1 MFCLTGTNIINSLR
15 QRIPKRSSTS
25 FHVHFEVVAMFNSIP
40 LVPSFSV
47 CAKNAGS
54 TGFPRTSWA
63 WVVACLPSGFSGRSM
78 KRQSHLIAVVS
89 QFKKKKKTV
98 RKLAKF
104 VRGEDLRT
112 KPSYEGARSLLAT
125 LTCLCSITSNLTAQ
139 KSHWNELRNDWTIH
153 LSYIVV
159 YFLNTHSN

>member
-15 QRIPKRSSTS
+15 QRIPTTEFNLLPRTLRGRRQL
-25 FHVHFEVVAMFNSIP
+25 FNSIP

-54 TGFPRTSWA
+54 TEFPRTSWA

-89 QFKKKKKTV
+89 QFKKKNCTKISKICTRRRFKNKTFLRRRAV
-98 RKLAKF
+98 AANH
-104 VRGEDLRT
+104 VDL
-112 KPSYEGARSLLAT
+112 SLLHY
-125 LTCLCSITSNLTAQ
+125 I
-139 KSHWNELRNDWTIH
+139 KSHSTEKPLKWIAQW
-153 LSYIVV
+153 
-159 YFLNTHSN
+159 LNHSFIIYRRLFS

>member
-25 FHVHFEVVAMFNSIP
+25 FHVHFGVVAMFNSIP

-89 QFKKKKKTV
+89 QLKKKKNCTKISKICTRRRFKNKTFLRRRAV
-98 RKLAKF
+98 AANH
-104 VRGEDLRT
+104 VDL
-112 KPSYEGARSLLAT
+112 SLLHY
-125 LTCLCSITSNLTAQ
+125 I
-139 KSHWNELRNDWTIH
+139 KSHSTEKPLKWIAQW
-153 LSYIVV
+153 
-159 YFLNTHSN
+159 LNHSFIIYRRLFP

>member
-1 MFCLTGTNIINSLR
+1 MTYVLLNRHKHYQFPETTNPNNGV
-15 QRIPKRSSTS
+15 QHPSTS
-25 FHVHFEVVAMFNSIP
+25 FHVHFKVVAMFNSIP

-54 TGFPRTSWA
+54 TGFPRTSRA

-89 QFKKKKKTV
+89 QLKKKTV

-112 KPSYEGARSLLAT
+112 KPSYEGARSLLTT

-139 KSHWNELRNDWTIH
+139 KSH
-153 LSYIVV
+153 
-159 YFLNTHSN
+159 

>member
-89 QFKKKKKTV
+89 QFKKKKKCTKISKICTRRRFKNKTLRRRAV
-98 RKLAKF
+98 AANH
-104 VRGEDLRT
+104 VDL
-112 KPSYEGARSLLAT
+112 SLLHYIKWSHST
-125 LTCLCSITSNLTAQ
+125 EKPLKWIAQ
-139 KSHWNELRNDWTIH
+139 W
-153 LSYIVV
+153 
-159 YFLNTHSN
+159 LNHSFIIYRRLFS